1 MICFVFLGLTYRIPP
16 PPEEGITINF
26 GYNDFGSG
34 AEQPEQIIEEE
45 EITPQ
50 EVVENNPVVDEIST
64 QEVEETP
71 VVKEK
76 IKEKKKPEKESVK
89 IVSAECKK
97 DCHIHGNLK
106 VRGRVFEGTVIK
118 KFYKSHYDEQKML
131 SEKTKLYCEKNRIDG
146 LNKAILDNKDVA
158 IFDDGLQDRSIN
170 YDLKIVCFN
179 DLKLI
184 GNGFLIPAGPLREK
198 INSISKYDM
207 AFINGNEVDNSKLK
221 LLLKSYNA
229 NIEIF
234 ETNYKAINIKEFNI
248 NDEYMVFSGIG
259 NPESFRQTLIN
270 NNIKITKEIIF
281 PDHYN
286 YTHKDIDQIK
296 YQAKKFNLKILTT
309 EKDYIK
315 IKSIDNNDIRYL
327 KVELDIKNEDRLI
340 NHLKKYI

>member
-1 MICFVFLGLTYRIPP
+1 MKYKKPKFWDYQRPNLLSYILLPLTFPLILNNFFL
-16 PPEEGITINF
+16 N
-26 GYNDFGSG
+26 
-34 AEQPEQIIEEE
+34 
-45 EITPQ
+45 
-50 EVVENNPVVDEIST
+50 
-64 QEVEETP
+64 
-71 VVKEK
+71 
-76 IKEKKKPEKESVK
+76 KKKNKKKNHKPKTICVGNIYVGGTAKTPLTIK
-89 IVSAECKK
+89 IYQILNKLDINAC
-97 DCHIHGNLK
+97 
-106 VRGRVFEGTVIK
+106 TIK

-131 SEKTKLYCEKNRIDG
+131 SEKTKLYCEKKRIDG

-296 YQAKKFNLKILTT
+296 YQAKKLNLKILTT

-327 KVELDIKNEDRLI
+327 KVELDIKNEDGLI
-340 NHLKKYI
+340 NYLKKYI

>member
-1 MICFVFLGLTYRIPP
+1 MKFKKPKFWDYQRPNLLSFILLPLTFPLILNNFFL
-16 PPEEGITINF
+16 
-26 GYNDFGSG
+26 
-34 AEQPEQIIEEE
+34 
-45 EITPQ
+45 
-50 EVVENNPVVDEIST
+50 
-64 QEVEETP
+64 
-71 VVKEK
+71 
-76 IKEKKKPEKESVK
+76 KKKKNK
-89 IVSAECKK
+89 KK
-97 DCHIHGNLK
+97 DHKPKKICVGNIYI
-106 VRGRVFEGTVIK
+106 GGTAKTPLTIKIYQILNKLDINACTIK
-118 KFYKSHYDEQKML
+118 KYYKSHYDEQKML

-296 YQAKKFNLKILTT
+296 YQAKKLNLKILTT